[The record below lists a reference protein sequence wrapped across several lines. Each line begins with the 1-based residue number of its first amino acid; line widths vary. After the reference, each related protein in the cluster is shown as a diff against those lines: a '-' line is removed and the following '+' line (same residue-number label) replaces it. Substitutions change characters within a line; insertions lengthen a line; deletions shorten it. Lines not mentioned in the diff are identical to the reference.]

1 MTQRPRI
8 LFLSQCLPYPPN
20 SGVTNRT
27 YHILEQ
33 LGAEFD
39 VTLLAYSRRGHQPDE
54 DSREEAR
61 RMLARVVNRVGAA
74 ASIPGE
80 WSTIRRGFDHLRA
93 TVSGRPYT
101 FFEYDSGRFRTELG
115 HLVRGAAFDL
125 IHLDSID
132 LYRWLKELPRVPTT
146 CTHHSVESLL
156 LRLQAQRVRSR
167 VLARY
172 VMYQADLLER
182 VEQRLC
188 PRFSLNLMMS
198 QADAARLRALAP
210 SANTVVVP
218 NGVDTAHFKPMPE
231 ARAVPGRIVFVGGT
245 AMFPNRDAL
254 EYLLRDIWPSICRA
268 QPQASLHVIGSSPA
282 ADRARF
288 GSEPC
293 VTVLGLVPDIRPHLA
308 QASCCVVPLR
318 VGGGTRLK
326 ILDAWG
332 MGKAVV
338 STSIGC
344 EGLDAVDDKNILVRD
359 EAGAF
364 ADAVVHVL
372 ANSVLRARLGMNAR
386 NTAETH
392 YDWTVVG
399 QGLRREYWRIM
410 NAGRS
415 LPAQLV

>member
-1 MTQRPRI
+1 
-8 LFLSQCLPYPPN
+8 
-20 SGVTNRT
+20 
-27 YHILEQ
+27 
-33 LGAEFD
+33 
-39 VTLLAYSRRGHQPDE
+39 
-54 DSREEAR
+54 
-61 RMLARVVNRVGAA
+61 
-74 ASIPGE
+74 
-80 WSTIRRGFDHLRA
+80 
-93 TVSGRPYT
+93 
-101 FFEYDSGRFRTELG
+101 
-115 HLVRGAAFDL
+115 
-125 IHLDSID
+125 
-132 LYRWLKELPRVPTT
+132 
-146 CTHHSVESLL
+146 
-156 LRLQAQRVRSR
+156 
-167 VLARY
+167 
-172 VMYQADLLER
+172 MYQADLLER

-372 ANSVLRARLGMNAR
+372 ANSELRARLGMNAR